1 MDIDFNDYYNIL
13 FCAGIDYMSENSDFI
28 VVGIVGA
35 GSVGKSFILN
45 SVIKLS
51 NYQSINPDDSSNYN
65 ADGQSKPQA
74 ERTFRVQTFEKQ
86 MLSEH
91 CTYPLYI
98 FCKYL

>member
-1 MDIDFNDYYNIL
+1 
-13 FCAGIDYMSENSDFI
+13 MSENPDFI

-51 NYQSINPDDSSNYN
+51 NNQSINPDDSSNYN

-91 CTYPLYI
+91 CTYSLLIPIFKILGLSKICSTYI
-98 FCKYL
+98 LVFFFRY